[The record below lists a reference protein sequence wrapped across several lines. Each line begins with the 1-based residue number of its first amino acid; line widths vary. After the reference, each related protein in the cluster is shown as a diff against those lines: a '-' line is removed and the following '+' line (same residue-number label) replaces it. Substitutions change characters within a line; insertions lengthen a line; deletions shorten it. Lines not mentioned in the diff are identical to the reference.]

1 MSRIGA
7 RIGNEQGGNGG
18 KCCTNEKLP
27 AGKVEIA
34 QKTARSIRNIL
45 ATNVVNQ
52 EKKQIRNK
60 EWLEEW
66 KKHTKKEQKG
76 SAGE

>member
-7 RIGNEQGGNGG
+7 RIGNVHGGNGG

-34 QKTARSIRNIL
+34 QKTARSIGNIL
-45 ATNVVNQ
+45 ATNVIVQ
-52 EKKQIRNK
+52 ERKQIRSK
-60 EWLEEW
+60 EWLEE
-66 KKHTKKEQKG
+66 
-76 SAGE
+76 